1 MCKEARQSEE
11 FNVRHTN
18 NSGASKE
25 LSQIFHVLYQ
35 GKQRETQKDA
45 SKEDLGRK
53 MIRTGSE

>member
-18 NSGASKE
+18 KSGAPKE